1 MQDYAT
7 QMQLP
12 QTLDIVNLKYRLKMM
27 MINQQKIPQTK
38 MLADQQGV
46 VLIEALIAILIFSMG
61 IMALLGLQA
70 AMIKN
75 TSDNKYRADAS
86 FIAQQRIGSMW
97 ADPANL
103 ANYACNDTTAG
114 ACGDI
119 GTNLPNGTQT
129 IAVAAGGL
137 VTVTV
142 TWQVPGG
149 DQHNYTTATYIGAT

>member
-1 MQDYAT
+1 
-7 QMQLP
+7 
-12 QTLDIVNLKYRLKMM
+12 
-27 MINQQKIPQTK
+27 MINKQKIFKTTK
-38 MLADQQGV
+38 PTNQHGV

-97 ADPANL
+97 ADPSNL
-103 ANYACNDTTAG
+103 ANYVCATTAAG
-114 ACGDI
+114 TCGDI
-119 GTNLPNGTQT
+119 SAVLPSGTQT

-137 VTVTV
+137 VTITV
-142 TWQVPGG
+142 SWQAPGG

>member
-1 MQDYAT
+1 
-7 QMQLP
+7 
-12 QTLDIVNLKYRLKMM
+12 
-27 MINQQKIPQTK
+27 MINTRKIPQTK
-38 MLADQQGV
+38 KLVNQQGV

-103 ANYACNDTTAG
+103 ANYACNTTAAG
-114 ACGDI
+114 TCGDI
-119 GTNLPNGTQT
+119 GASLPNGTQT

-137 VTVTV
+137 VTITV
-142 TWQVPGG
+142 TWQAPGG